1 MTFSMKQQVIICP
14 YRENI
19 LNLLKYR
26 QQQMTWNLYL
36 QRHLE
41 WSSFRSPKEV
51 VYYLPPSKRPP
62 IHAPDIHDKFA
73 LCMLRKYALSTSFLL
88 SIMELHCSNLLPS
101 SYFTR
106 YSRQYAH
113 DHETV
118 SLRVIRNF
126 EDIKEDFDTEALILF
141 WLKIYLPRLSV
152 CKQEDG
158 YILKLPKRP
167 QCTVES
173 FLLRRRRKIF
183 RKRCMRRVHD
193 LLWKPPSGLLV
204 QKAWKDSQECYSTV
218 DATTVS

>member
-1 MTFSMKQQVIICP
+1 MTFSIQQVIIGP
-14 YRENI
+14 YQDFS
-19 LNLLKYR
+19 KYL
-26 QQQMTWNLYL
+26 QQKMTWDLYL

-51 VYYLPPSKRPP
+51 AYYLPPSKRTP

-73 LCMLRKYALSTSFLL
+73 LYMLRKYALSTSFLL
-88 SIMELHCSNLLPS
+88 SIMELHCLLPS
-101 SYFTR
+101 SYYTR
-106 YSRQYAH
+106 YNRQYAH

-167 QCTVES
+167 QCTVKS

-183 RKRCMRRVHD
+183 RKRCMRRIHD
-193 LLWKPPSGLLV
+193 LLWKPPLGLLV

-218 DATTVS
+218 DAATAS